1 MSTRISPSNATQLT
15 HAPPAPH
22 APPVGGPVKLP
33 AVLPIPVP
41 EQRISR
47 VEMDLLEL
55 SATAAKRTEARISA
69 QLDHDRELLDARGE
83 ERRKA
88 NLEPQKL
95 SHNDERLA
103 AAEQVLQARSDER
116 RKLNLA
122 PTTAEAAKVQGAG
135 NKVTLTKIDVHG

>member
-1 MSTRISPSNATQLT
+1 MSTRISNSNSPQL
-15 HAPPAPH
+15 PPL
-22 APPVGGPVKLP
+22 PPVGGPVKLP

-41 EQRISR
+41 ESRVSR
-47 VEMDLLEL
+47 VEKDLLEL

-95 SHNDERLA
+95 SHNDERLEES
-103 AAEQVLQARSDER
+103 EQVLQARSDER